1 MVRCSCSEWR
11 RADSLL
17 AKFNV
22 SLICV
27 ISRFGEAPSPHSFGD
42 EIKFSTDRWSKGSS
56 SCVIFVRMAVYVG
69 PY

>member
-1 MVRCSCSEWR
+1 MYSKAVLMVRCSCSEWR

-42 EIKFSTDRWSKGSS
+42 EIKFSTDKLRE
-56 SCVIFVRMAVYVG
+56 VHHA
-69 PY
+69 